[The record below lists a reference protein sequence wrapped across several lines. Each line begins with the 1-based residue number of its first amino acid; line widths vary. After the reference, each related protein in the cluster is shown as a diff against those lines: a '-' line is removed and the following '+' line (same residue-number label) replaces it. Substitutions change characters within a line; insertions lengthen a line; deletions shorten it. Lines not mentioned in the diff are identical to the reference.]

1 MNTKPDEYY
10 INETLNGNVNA
21 YAFLVERYKHMVFT
35 LTIRI
40 VKNREEAEEVS
51 QDVFVK
57 AYKNLKSFKGESKF
71 STWIYKIGYYA
82 SLDVVK
88 KNKRQINSINID
100 EFNEGNIGSMQD
112 GLKYLEAKERKKVIN
127 DALLRLDEDE
137 QVILT
142 LYYFEE
148 MPLKEISKVVNLSLE
163 NIKVKLFRA
172 RKKLFSLLKNV
183 IEPRTINL
191 ILCKIKIKNYLLLF
205 LPSTMNGRKN
215 GNCVE

>member
-1 MNTKPDEYY
+1 
-10 INETLNGNVNA
+10 
-21 YAFLVERYKHMVFT
+21 
-35 LTIRI
+35 
-40 VKNREEAEEVS
+40 
-51 QDVFVK
+51 
-57 AYKNLKSFKGESKF
+57 
-71 STWIYKIGYYA
+71 
-82 SLDVVK
+82 
-88 KNKRQINSINID
+88 
-100 EFNEGNIGSMQD
+100 MQD

-191 ILCKIKIKNYLLLF
+191 I
-205 LPSTMNGRKN
+205 
-215 GNCVE
+215 

>member
-21 YAFLVERYKHMVFT
+21 FAFLVERYKHMVFT
-35 LTIRI
+35 LIIRI
-40 VKNREEAEEVS
+40 VKNREEAEEIS

-57 AYKNLKSFKGESKF
+57 AYTNLKNFKGESKF

-88 KNKRQINSINID
+88 RNKRQINSENID
-100 EFNEGNIGSMQD
+100 EFNEGDMGSIQYV
-112 GLKYLEAKERKKVIN
+112 LKYLEEKERRKVIN
-127 DALLRLDEDE
+127 DALLRLNEDE

-148 MPLKEISKVVNLSLE
+148 LPLKEISKVVNLSLD
-163 NIKVKLFRA
+163 NIKVKLFRS
-172 RKKLFSLLKNV
+172 RKKLFTLLKNV

-191 ILCKIKIKNYLLLF
+191 
-205 LPSTMNGRKN
+205 R
-215 GNCVE
+215 